1 MCLQEIQN
9 FPGPFHTRLLI
20 SLLISLFTFA
30 CATERELESLDE
42 QEKFGAGYAED
53 YAEYGDDQGD
63 PWKTDVADPWADEE
77 EDRELTAHHH
87 TGSSVSA
94 RSGDRC
100 APGCIWSSYAVS
112 MGAQSSTAQC
122 ENGGCACVVIGDVW
136 TACDPEGSSEGGA
149 GDGIEPVP
157 PSASTPAPSDYDPVI
172 GERIADEAYYQASRR
187 GTVGYCYN
195 AAADAIEAVVGTFL
209 YGASAYMAA
218 DQLAAHSRF
227 TEVWGRSLPA
237 LPAGAVVVWGRGSSA
252 HGHISIALG
261 DGREASDHIAPQMT
275 YHYGG
280 SGARVFFPR

>member
-1 MCLQEIQN
+1 M
-9 FPGPFHTRLLI
+9 RLLS

-30 CATERELESLDE
+30 CATEGELESLDD
-42 QEKFGAGYAED
+42 QEKFGAEYEEGYAG
-53 YAEYGDDQGD
+53 YGDDQDD
-63 PWKTDVADPWADEE
+63 PWKTDVADPWADEQE
-77 EDRELTAHHH
+77 GRLADEQEDRELRAYHH
-87 TGSSVSA
+87 TGSSASL

-100 APGCIWSSYAVS
+100 ASGCIWSSYAVS

-122 ENGGCACVVIGDVW
+122 ENGGCACVVVGDVW
-136 TACDPEGSSEGGA
+136 TACDAAESSGGSAGA
-149 GDGIEPVP
+149 EPVP
-157 PSASTPAPSDYDPVI
+157 PSASTPAPSSYDPVI
-172 GERIADEAYYQASRR
+172 GGRIADEAYYQASRR

-209 YGASAYMAA
+209 YGVSAYMAA
-218 DQLAAHSRF
+218 DQLAAHPRF

-261 DGREASDHIAPQMT
+261 DGREASDHIAQQMT

-280 SGARVFFPR
+280 AGARVFLPR

>member
-1 MCLQEIQN
+1 MRLQEIQSLQ
-9 FPGPFHTRLLI
+9 GPFYIRLLT

-30 CATERELESLDE
+30 CATEGELESLDD
-42 QEKFGAGYAED
+42 QEKFGAGYEED
-53 YAEYGDDQGD
+53 YAEYGEDQDDA
-63 PWKTDVADPWADEE
+63 WKTDVADPWADEQ
-77 EDRELTAHHH
+77 EDQQLAAYHH
-87 TGSSVSA
+87 TGSSASV

-100 APGCIWSSYAVS
+100 ASGCIWSSYAVS

-122 ENGGCACVVIGDVW
+122 ENGGCACVVVGDVW
-136 TACDPEGSSEGGA
+136 SACDAEGSAGGSAGA
-149 GDGIEPVP
+149 GNEPAP
-157 PSASTPAPSDYDPVI
+157 PSTSTPAPSNYDPVV
-172 GERIADEAYYQASRR
+172 GGRIADEAYYQASRR

-209 YGASAYMAA
+209 YGSSAYMAA
-218 DQLAAHSRF
+218 DQLAAHPRF

-261 DGREASDHIAPQMT
+261 DGREASDHIAQQMT

-280 SGARVFFPR
+280 AGARVFLPR